1 MEVNTVSNNPVV
13 YYPFLDV
20 NNYMINP
27 TVILILAIV
36 VIGFVLLSTYLGNN
50 GTTVENMTSGFSQ
63 NIFIGIIVFIIIIL
77 IAFNAFKYFFSVDIY
92 AYVSGLFSGQPKID
106 IVVDQSSYESSSVPT
121 IRWKKQVFNIPGN
134 YYDYNNAKA
143 LCKAY
148 GAELATYKQLEEAYD
163 SGAEWCNYGWSQ
175 GQMALFPTQQKTFDN
190 LQKIPGHEHDCGRPG
205 INGGYIANP
214 NVRFGVNCYGNKPKI
229 DEEER
234 TIMENASPYPVTME
248 DIAFQKQVDYWKQH
262 VDDIIV
268 SPFNNKTWS
277 QL

>member
-36 VIGFVLLSTYLGNN
+36 VIGFVLLSTYLGNS

-63 NIFIGIIVFIIIIL
+63 NIFIGIIVFIIIVL